1 MRIEAIRSSNLAAV
15 LRFAL
20 ARSPSVAFAAFALAA
35 GCGSGGGSGGQAKVT
50 DDGGSSSEGASSSGS
65 SSGSTGSPGS
75 SSGSSSG
82 SGSSGSGSG
91 GSEAGVGGDA
101 TTAADSAAGEASA
114 EASAPGGR
122 QVLVWTPTYKSFSQS
137 LKSVTT
143 TTPKAFTEVS
153 PDFYQMNSS
162 TTPGLNGGPTFDGL
176 SIAQVVT
183 QVHAAG
189 MKIIPLMYAGA
200 GNDGTD
206 QYIQDVLNDS
216 PAGTQSSLISWLVTE
231 AKTNQYDGWNLDW
244 EVANTG
250 YSAYGKKYISFL
262 TAAKAALHAQNMI
275 LTIDVGDWYVRQ
287 CGGDGLIDL
296 TQIGPAVDAAIIE
309 DYAGGLGPPDP
320 LSACPGG
327 TPAASANCAPTNYFG
342 AQLNVMCDV
351 SPASSVSIGLIN
363 GQGGTGA
370 NPFLPM
376 ALDAIGAIGFTQ
388 VAVWPGENSFLS
400 SANIPGGATWY
411 SLLAKFLAQ

>member
-1 MRIEAIRSSNLAAV
+1 M
-15 LRFAL
+15 
-20 ARSPSVAFAAFALAA
+20 
-35 GCGSGGGSGGQAKVT
+35 
-50 DDGGSSSEGASSSGS
+50 
-65 SSGSTGSPGS
+65 
-75 SSGSSSG
+75 
-82 SGSSGSGSG
+82 
-91 GSEAGVGGDA
+91 
-101 TTAADSAAGEASA
+101 
-114 EASAPGGR
+114 
-122 QVLVWTPTYKSFSQS
+122 PTYLGSFSAN
-137 LKSVTT
+137 LKAVTSAN
-143 TTPKAFTEVS
+143 PKAFTQVS

-162 TTPGLNGGPTFDGL
+162 VTPQLNGGSTFDGL
-176 SIAQVVT
+176 SIAQVAM

-189 MKIIPLMYAGA
+189 MKLIPLMYAGA

-216 PAGTQSSLISWLVTE
+216 PGGTQSTFINWLVME

-244 EVANTG
+244 EVGNTG
-250 YSAYGKKYISFL
+250 YTQYGMKYVTFL

-327 TPAASANCAPTNYFG
+327 TPASMANCDPTNYFG

-351 SPASSVSIGLIN
+351 SPTSSVSIGLI
-363 GQGGTGA
+363 QESDGTGT
-370 NPFLPM
+370 NSFLDK
-376 ALDAIGAIGFTQ
+376 ALDAVSTIGFTS
-388 VAVWPGENSFLS
+388 VAVWPDNTPFLS
-400 SANIPGGATWY
+400 TAGVPSGDTWY
-411 SLLAKFLAQ
+411 SLLAAYLAK